1 MASLAP
7 SPAAFE
13 VRSGRLPCH
22 WDEDLERFYLWET
35 GDGWLLLNPGA
46 TSLVAG
52 SISLN
57 ADSASST
64 HTKFGSSRGLC
75 LTAPNQGSRPR
86 ATAGP
91 FRPAEPRTSAGPGL
105 DYVEPLNTRASL
117 NGKESPCLTTTHL

>member
-52 SISLN
+52 SVSPN
-57 ADSASST
+57 AHSASST

-91 FRPAEPRTSAGPGL
+91 FRPAEPRTSAGPGR
-105 DYVEPLNTRASL
+105 DYVEPLKLHSMVRSRRV
-117 NGKESPCLTTTHL
+117 